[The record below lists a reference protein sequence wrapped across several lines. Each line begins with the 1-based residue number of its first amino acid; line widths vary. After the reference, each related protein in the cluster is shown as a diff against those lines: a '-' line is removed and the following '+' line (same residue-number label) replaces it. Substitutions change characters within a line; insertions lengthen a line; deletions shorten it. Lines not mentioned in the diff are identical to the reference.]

1 MVQGSGFKVSLKPAC
16 HTSGRSK
23 PLILKTESQIMES
36 LQSVMLGIIQ
46 GLTEFLPVSSSGHL
60 VLLQNLFGI
69 REPELLFDI
78 SLHIG
83 TLIAIFIVFYREIR
97 SILQTLLRLPALIKS
112 SGSLKSL
119 FADNEEIRI
128 AALIVIGSIPTAIL
142 GILFHKITDQIF
154 GSVWIVGVMLLVTG
168 TLLWFTRRIT
178 IEGRPL
184 IKVSIRDVLI
194 IGVMQGLA
202 IMPGISR
209 SGSTISIALFLGINR
224 EIAGRYS
231 FLLSIPAI
239 LGAMI
244 LSLNSAIIQ
253 TDIPVKIILLGTV
266 TAAIVGYIGLKILLR
281 MVKQGHLYYFAP
293 YCWLLGATTLI
304 WSLL

>member
-1 MVQGSGFKVSLKPAC
+1 
-16 HTSGRSK
+16 
-23 PLILKTESQIMES
+23 MEP

-83 TLIAIFIVFYREIR
+83 TLIAIFIVFYQEIR
-97 SILQTLLRLPALIKS
+97 NIFQTLLHLPALIKS
-112 SGSLKSL
+112 SGSLQSL
-119 FADNEEIRI
+119 FANNEEIRI
-128 AALIVIGSIPTAIL
+128 VTLILAGSIPTAVL

-154 GSVWIVGVMLLVTG
+154 GAVWIVGIMLLVTG
-168 TLLWFTRRIT
+168 TLLWFTRQMSA
-178 IEGRPL
+178 EGRPL
-184 IKVSIRDVLI
+184 IKVSIRDALLI
-194 IGVMQGLA
+194 GLMQGMA

-209 SGSTISIALFLGINR
+209 SGATISMALFLGMNR

-239 LGAMI
+239 VGALILG
-244 LSLNSAIIQ
+244 LNSTIIQ
-253 TDIPVKIILLGTV
+253 TNIPGKIILLGTFI
-266 TAAIVGYIGLKILLR
+266 AGIVGYMALKILLR
-281 MVKQGHLYYFAP
+281 LVKQGHLYYFAP
-293 YCWLLGATTLI
+293 YCWVIGAGALI
-304 WSLL
+304 WNLF

>member
-1 MVQGSGFKVSLKPAC
+1 
-16 HTSGRSK
+16 
-23 PLILKTESQIMES
+23 MEP
-36 LQSVMLGIIQ
+36 LQSVMLGLIQ

-60 VLLQNLFGI
+60 VLLQNLFEI

-112 SGSLKSL
+112 SGNLKSL

-128 AALIVIGSIPTAIL
+128 AALIIIGSIPTGIL

-154 GSVWIVGVMLLVTG
+154 GSVWIVGLMLLVTG
-168 TLLWFTRRIT
+168 TLLWFTRQIS

-184 IKVSIRDVLI
+184 IKVRIRDALM
-194 IGVMQGLA
+194 IGLMQGMA

-244 LSLNSAIIQ
+244 LGLDSTTIQ
-253 TDIPVKIILLGTV
+253 TNIPVKITLLGTV
-266 TAAIVGYIGLKILLR
+266 IAAIVGYIALKILLR
-281 MVKQGHLYYFAP
+281 IVQQGRLYYFAP
-293 YCWLLGATTLI
+293 YCWLLGAVSLI
-304 WSLL
+304 WS

>member
-1 MVQGSGFKVSLKPAC
+1 
-16 HTSGRSK
+16 
-23 PLILKTESQIMES
+23 MES

-112 SGSLKSL
+112 SGNLKSV

-128 AALIVIGSIPTAIL
+128 AALILIGSIPTAIL
-142 GILFHKITDQIF
+142 GILFHKITEQIF
-154 GSVWIVGVMLLVTG
+154 GSVWIVGMMLLITG

-184 IKVSIRDVLI
+184 IKVSIRDALMIGLI
-194 IGVMQGLA
+194 QGMA

-209 SGSTISIALFLGINR
+209 SGATISMALFLGMNR
-224 EIAGRYS
+224 EVAGRYS

-239 LGAMI
+239 LGAMM
-244 LSLNSAIIQ
+244 LSLNSTIIQ
-253 TDIPVKIILLGTV
+253 TDIPVRIILLGTV

-281 MVKQGHLYYFAP
+281 LVKQGHLYYFAP
-293 YCWLLGATTLI
+293 YCWLLGAVTLI

>member
-1 MVQGSGFKVSLKPAC
+1 
-16 HTSGRSK
+16 
-23 PLILKTESQIMES
+23 MES

-83 TLIAIFIVFYREIR
+83 TLIAIFIVFYQEIL

-112 SGSLKSL
+112 SGNLKSV

-128 AALIVIGSIPTAIL
+128 FALILIGSIPTAIL
-142 GILFHKITDQIF
+142 GILFHKFVDQIF

-168 TLLWFTRRIT
+168 TLLWFTRQIS

-184 IKVSIRDVLI
+184 IKVDIRDALMIGLI
-194 IGVMQGLA
+194 QGMA

-209 SGSTISIALFLGINR
+209 SGATISMALFLGMNR
-224 EIAGRYS
+224 EVAGRYS

-244 LSLNSAIIQ
+244 LSLNSTIIQ
-253 TDIPVKIILLGTV
+253 TDIPVRIILLGTV
-266 TAAIVGYIGLKILLR
+266 TAATVGYIGLKILLR
-281 MVKQGHLYYFAP
+281 IVKQGRLYYFAP
-293 YCWLLGATTLI
+293 YCWLLGVATLI
-304 WSLL
+304 RSLL

>member
-1 MVQGSGFKVSLKPAC
+1 
-16 HTSGRSK
+16 
-23 PLILKTESQIMES
+23 MES

-69 REPELLFDI
+69 TEPELLFDI
-78 SLHIG
+78 SLHVG
-83 TLIAIFIVFYREIR
+83 SLMAIFIVFYQEIR
-97 SILQTLLRLPALIKS
+97 NILQALLHLPALIKS
-112 SGSLKSL
+112 SGNFKSL

-128 AALIVIGSIPTAIL
+128 SALILVGSIPTAIL
-142 GILFHKITDQIF
+142 GILFHKIVDQIF

-168 TLLWFTRRIT
+168 TLLWFTRQMSV
-178 IEGRPL
+178 EGRPL

-194 IGVMQGLA
+194 IGLMQGIA

-244 LSLNSAIIQ
+244 LGLDSTIIQ
-253 TDIPVKIILLGTV
+253 TNIPVKIILLGTL
-266 TAAIVGYIGLKILLR
+266 TAGIVGYIALKILLR
-281 MVKQGHLYYFAP
+281 IVKQGRLYYFAP
-293 YCWLLGATTLI
+293 YCWLLGAATLI

>member
-1 MVQGSGFKVSLKPAC
+1 
-16 HTSGRSK
+16 
-23 PLILKTESQIMES
+23 MEP

-83 TLIAIFIVFYREIR
+83 TLIAIFIVFYQEIQ

-112 SGSLKSL
+112 SGNLKSL
-119 FADNEEIRI
+119 FTDNEEIRI
-128 AALIVIGSIPTAIL
+128 AALIIIGSIPTGIL
-142 GILFHKITDQIF
+142 GILFHKIVDQIF
-154 GSVWIVGVMLLVTG
+154 GSVWIVGLMLLVTG
-168 TLLWFTRRIT
+168 TLLWFTKKIS

-184 IKVSIRDVLI
+184 IKVNIRDALM
-194 IGVMQGLA
+194 IGVMQGMA

-244 LSLNSAIIQ
+244 LGLDSTIIQ
-253 TDIPVKIILLGTV
+253 TNIPVKTILLGTV
-266 TAAIVGYIGLKILLR
+266 TAGIVGYIALKILLR
-281 MVKQGHLYYFAP
+281 IVKQGQLYYFAP
-293 YCWLLGATTLI
+293 YCWLLGAATLI
-304 WSLL
+304 WSFVI

>member
-1 MVQGSGFKVSLKPAC
+1 
-16 HTSGRSK
+16 
-23 PLILKTESQIMES
+23 MES

-97 SILQTLLRLPALIKS
+97 SILQTLLRVPALIKS

-128 AALIVIGSIPTAIL
+128 AALIIIGSIPTAIL

-184 IKVSIRDVLI
+184 IKVRIRDALMIGLI
-194 IGVMQGLA
+194 QGMA

-209 SGSTISIALFLGINR
+209 SGATISMALFLGMNR
-224 EIAGRYS
+224 EVAGRYS

-239 LGAMI
+239 LGAMM
-244 LSLNSAIIQ
+244 LSLNSTIVQ
-253 TDIPVKIILLGTV
+253 TDIPVRIILLGTV

-281 MVKQGHLYYFAP
+281 LVKQGHLYYFAP
-293 YCWLLGATTLI
+293 YCWLLGAVTLI

>member
-1 MVQGSGFKVSLKPAC
+1 
-16 HTSGRSK
+16 
-23 PLILKTESQIMES
+23 MES

-78 SLHIG
+78 SLHLG
-83 TLIAIFIVFYREIR
+83 TLIAVFIVFYKEILR
-97 SILQTLLRLPALIKS
+97 ILQTLLRVPALIKS
-112 SGSLKSL
+112 SGNLKSL

-128 AALIVIGSIPTAIL
+128 AALILIGSIPTAIL
-142 GILFHKITDQIF
+142 GILFHRIADQIF

-168 TLLWFTRRIT
+168 TLLWFTRQMCA
-178 IEGRPL
+178 EGRPL
-184 IKVSIRDVLI
+184 IKVGIKDALMIGLI
-194 IGVMQGLA
+194 QGMA

-209 SGSTISIALFLGINR
+209 SGATISMALFLGMNR
-224 EIAGRYS
+224 EVAGRYS

-244 LSLNSAIIQ
+244 LSLNSTIIQ
-253 TDIPVKIILLGTV
+253 TDIPVKVILLGTV
-266 TAAIVGYIGLKILLR
+266 IAAIVGYIGLKILLR
-281 MVKQGHLYYFAP
+281 LVKQGHLYYFAP
-293 YCWLLGATTLI
+293 YCWLLGAATLI
-304 WSLL
+304 WSL

>member
-1 MVQGSGFKVSLKPAC
+1 
-16 HTSGRSK
+16 
-23 PLILKTESQIMES
+23 MEP
-36 LQSVMLGIIQ
+36 LQSAMLGIIQ

-69 REPELLFDI
+69 MEPELLFDI

-112 SGSLKSL
+112 SGNLKSL

-128 AALIVIGSIPTAIL
+128 AVLIITGSIPTAIL
-142 GILFHKITDQIF
+142 GILFHQIVDQIF
-154 GSVWIVGVMLLVTG
+154 GSIWIVGAMLLVTG
-168 TLLWFTRRIT
+168 TLLWFTKQIST
-178 IEGRPL
+178 QGRPL
-184 IKVSIRDVLI
+184 TKVRIRDVLM

-224 EIAGRYS
+224 EVAGRYS

-244 LSLNSAIIQ
+244 LGLDSTTIQ
-253 TDIPVKIILLGTV
+253 TNIPVKITLLGTV
-266 TAAIVGYIGLKILLR
+266 IAAVVGYIALKILLR
-281 MVKQGHLYYFAP
+281 MVKQGQLYYFAP
-293 YCWLLGATTLI
+293 YCWLLGAVTLI
-304 WSLL
+304 WSLLYL

>member
-1 MVQGSGFKVSLKPAC
+1 
-16 HTSGRSK
+16 
-23 PLILKTESQIMES
+23 MEP

-60 VLLQNLFGI
+60 VLLQNLLGL

-83 TLIAIFIVFYREIR
+83 TLIAIFIVFYQEIR
-97 SILQTLLRLPALIKS
+97 NILRAMLRLPALIKS

-119 FADNEEIRI
+119 FANNEEIRI
-128 AALIVIGSIPTAIL
+128 SALILVGSIPTAIL
-142 GILFHKITDQIF
+142 GILFHKIADQIF
-154 GSVWIVGVMLLVTG
+154 GAVWIVGVMLLVTG
-168 TLLWFTRRIT
+168 TLLWFTRQMS

-184 IKVSIRDVLI
+184 IKVSIRDALLI
-194 IGVMQGLA
+194 GLMQGMA

-209 SGSTISIALFLGINR
+209 SGATISVALFLGMNR
-224 EIAGRYS
+224 EVAGRYS

-239 LGAMI
+239 LGALI
-244 LSLNSAIIQ
+244 LGLNSTTIQ
-253 TDIPVKIILLGTV
+253 TDIPGKIILLGTF
-266 TAAIVGYIGLKILLR
+266 TAGIVGYIALKVLLR
-281 MVKQGHLYYFAP
+281 MVKQGQLYYFAP
-293 YCWLLGATTLI
+293 YCWLLGAATLL

>member
-1 MVQGSGFKVSLKPAC
+1 
-16 HTSGRSK
+16 
-23 PLILKTESQIMES
+23 MES

-112 SGSLKSL
+112 SGSLNSL

-128 AALIVIGSIPTAIL
+128 AALILIGSIPTAIL

-184 IKVSIRDVLI
+184 IKVSIRDALMIGLI
-194 IGVMQGLA
+194 QGMA

-209 SGSTISIALFLGINR
+209 SGATISMALFLGMNR
-224 EIAGRYS
+224 EVAGRYS

-239 LGAMI
+239 LGAMM
-244 LSLNSAIIQ
+244 LSLNSTIIQ
-253 TDIPVKIILLGTV
+253 TDIPVRIILLGTV

-281 MVKQGHLYYFAP
+281 LVKQGHLYYFAP
-293 YCWLLGATTLI
+293 YCWLLGAATLI

>member
-1 MVQGSGFKVSLKPAC
+1 
-16 HTSGRSK
+16 
-23 PLILKTESQIMES
+23 MES
-36 LQSVMLGIIQ
+36 IQSVMLGIIQ

-78 SLHIG
+78 SLHLG
-83 TLIAIFIVFYREIR
+83 TLLAVFIVFYKEILR
-97 SILQTLLRLPALIKS
+97 ILQTLLRLPVLIKS
-112 SGSLKSL
+112 SGSLKSV

-128 AALIVIGSIPTAIL
+128 AALILIGSIPTAIL
-142 GILFHKITDQIF
+142 GILFHKIADQIF

-168 TLLWFTRRIT
+168 TLLWFTRQMSN
-178 IEGRPL
+178 EGRPL
-184 IKVSIRDVLI
+184 IKVSIRDALMIGLI
-194 IGVMQGLA
+194 QGMA

-209 SGSTISIALFLGINR
+209 SGATISMALFLGMNR
-224 EIAGRYS
+224 EVAGRYS

-239 LGAMI
+239 LGAMT
-244 LSLNSAIIQ
+244 LSLNSTIIQ

-281 MVKQGHLYYFAP
+281 LVKQGHLYYFAP
-293 YCWLLGATTLI
+293 YCWLLGAATLI

>member
-1 MVQGSGFKVSLKPAC
+1 
-16 HTSGRSK
+16 
-23 PLILKTESQIMES
+23 MEP

-78 SLHIG
+78 SLHVG

-97 SILQTLLRLPALIKS
+97 NILQTLLCLPALIKS
-112 SGSLKSL
+112 SGNLKSL

-128 AALIVIGSIPTAIL
+128 AVLIIIGSIPTAIL
-142 GILFHKITDQIF
+142 GILFHKIVDQIF
-154 GSVWIVGVMLLVTG
+154 GSVWIVGAMLLLTG
-168 TLLWFTRRIT
+168 TLLWFTKQISA
-178 IEGRPL
+178 EGRPL
-184 IKVSIRDVLI
+184 IKVGIRDALMIGLI
-194 IGVMQGLA
+194 QGLA

-244 LSLNSAIIQ
+244 LGLDSTIIR

-266 TAAIVGYIGLKILLR
+266 TAGIVGYIALKILLR
-281 MVKQGHLYYFAP
+281 IVKQGHLHYFAP
-293 YCWLLGATTLI
+293 YCWLLGAATLI
-304 WSLL
+304 RSLL